1 MRAYVKCVRLQLK
14 FEFVFM
20 KTYKEISDDFVQR
33 GIPVDAP
40 NFYDHPNF
48 IAAERLNP
56 EYLNNYAFYVASRPY
71 SKEYL
76 RQAEVIITKAAEL
89 LYEHLKKNG
98 RQGACVDITGIL
110 ARILE
115 KHGVW
120 CASIKGSCTIE
131 FPPSSSEETTHFW
144 SVDHGEF
151 TAGHSW
157 LFAPPFNIVD
167 ITVGEQ
173 AYSGKKKK
181 FVPRL
186 VLEKGGTDST
196 AEIEDII
203 SPAATVQLQ
212 MQGVPRNRLFE
223 YAATQM
229 QEVQEYFS
237 VKVVESNEGAKLKFC
252 PVAIHASDEPLENM
266 RNMSFKGKTPFKLYK
281 KYFEKSI
288 GTINA

>member
-1 MRAYVKCVRLQLK
+1 MR
-14 FEFVFM
+14 
-20 KTYKEISDDFVQR
+20 TYKEITEDFASR

-48 IAAERLNP
+48 IAAERSNP
-56 EYLNNYAFYVASRPY
+56 EYLNNSAFYVASRPY
-71 SKEYL
+71 SEEYL
-76 RQAEVIITKAAEL
+76 RQAEVIITKAAKL

-131 FPPSSSEETTHFW
+131 FPPTSNEETTYFW

-151 TAGHSW
+151 TAAHSW

-167 ITVGEQ
+167 ITIGEQ
-173 AYSGKKKK
+173 AYSGNKKKY
-181 FVPRL
+181 VPKL
-186 VLEKGGTDST
+186 ILEKGGTDST

-203 SPAATVQLQ
+203 SPSVIAQLQ
-212 MQGVPRNRLFE
+212 MQGVPRNRFFE
-223 YAATQM
+223 YAARQM
-229 QEVQEYFS
+229 GAVQRFFP
-237 VKVVESNEGAKLKFC
+237 VKVVESAQGTRFKFS
-252 PVAIHASDEPLENM
+252 PVAIHASEEPLEGM
-266 RNMSFKGKTPFKLYK
+266 RNMDFKGKTPHKLYK
-281 KYFEKSI
+281 KFFEKNI
-288 GTINA
+288 GSINA